1 MEQRAERG
9 VNEQVGPLGEDEGLK
24 ADVEGE
30 GETGEG
36 EKAGGDASEV
46 KKSGGTGWGV
56 GPFVRYL
63 CIRLFPSFFFF
74 AKGSFASLSELSDPM
89 VKIGL
94 SCVTFIWPG

>member
-1 MEQRAERG
+1 MAGGWMEQRAERG

-46 KKSGGTGWGV
+46 KKSGGTGGREEH
-56 GPFVRYL
+56 GLGSGAVRSVFMYPL
-63 CIRLFPSFFFF
+63 VPIFFFF
-74 AKGSFASLSELSDPM
+74 CEGLLRISLRAQ
-89 VKIGL
+89 
-94 SCVTFIWPG
+94 